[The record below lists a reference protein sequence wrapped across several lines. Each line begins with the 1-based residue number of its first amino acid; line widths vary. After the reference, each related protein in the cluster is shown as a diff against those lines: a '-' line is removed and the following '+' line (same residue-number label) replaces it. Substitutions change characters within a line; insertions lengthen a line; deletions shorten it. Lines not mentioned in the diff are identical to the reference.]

1 MIKSGLFAAITL
13 GAMVMFTSSAMAQAQ
28 QGRGQRGPEAQL
40 ERLTTE
46 LKLDDKQ
53 KARAKTVLEE
63 QIKQMQALR
72 EDSGQSPEDRR
83 AKMQS
88 IRQEGNKKMK
98 EILTAEQF
106 KKYEELQAQRGP
118 QGRPQGE
125 RERRERNN

>member
-1 MIKSGLFAAITL
+1 MIKSGCIAAITL
-13 GAMVMFTSSAMAQAQ
+13 GAMLMFTSSAMAQAQ
-28 QGRGQRGPEAQL
+28 QGRGQRGPDAQL

-53 KARAKTVLEE
+53 KARVKVVLDETM
-63 QIKQMQALR
+63 KKMQELR
-72 EDSGQSPEDRR
+72 GDSGQSPEDRR

-88 IRQEGNKKMK
+88 IRQESGKKMK

-106 KKYEELQAQRGP
+106 KKYEELQAQRGG